1 MQMARK
7 SWVWAYLYTD
17 SKKDKNSKTD
27 PNALVQCVPSL
38 KDGSQT
44 VLQWQMVC
52 LIILLFSRFG
62 VMNTRCRNHISL
74 ERAQKTIVRMDQHS
88 HVDAGLIH
96 RHCKQKFG
104 AAFEEDSTSP
114 TAASAPLATSASRDI
129 GNAKEDD
136 RGEEDDGED
145 VADFEGLAEID
156 LSCRSR

>member
-1 MQMARK
+1 
-7 SWVWAYLYTD
+7 
-17 SKKDKNSKTD
+17 
-27 PNALVQCVPSL
+27 
-38 KDGSQT
+38 
-44 VLQWQMVC
+44 MVC

-114 TAASAPLATSASRDI
+114 TAASAPLATSVSRDI

-156 LSCRSR
+156 LRLLSCRSR